1 VGTTKLNESELRAA
15 LAPDWRGLRESG
27 ALDLFC
33 APMATRQWT
42 NDRGAKPG
50 YITLDY
56 RIHENVAAP
65 DGGLEPPTLLEHYW
79 SVRTLDG
86 RQDRDWPPALN
97 LNVVHLHT
105 GAIGASHVENASR
118 NALVFHRAAYRQSWF
133 DDPDRA
139 RLHVRA
145 VILGESVNEDADI
158 IAGMLEQQGVSVG
171 QFSYDD
177 LGFQFKRPVRAKR
190 VWNVGLVN
198 PEATRALAEELFG
211 NDTLP
216 RREFR
221 WDGTNEA
228 DVGAPHRRH
237 A

>member
-1 VGTTKLNESELRAA
+1 
-15 LAPDWRGLRESG
+15 LARDWRALREGG

-33 APMATRQWT
+33 ASMATRQWT
-42 NDRGAKPG
+42 NDRGATPG

-56 RIHENVAAP
+56 RIHEDIMAP

-86 RQDRDWPPALN
+86 RQDPDWPPALN

-105 GAIGASHVENASR
+105 GTVGAGHVENASR

-145 VILGESVNEDADI
+145 VILGEAVAVDADI
-158 IAGMLEQQGVSVG
+158 IAGLLEQQGVSVG
-171 QFSYDD
+171 QFSYDVGI
-177 LGFQFKRPVRAKR
+177 GFQFKRPVRPKR

-198 PEATRALAEELFG
+198 AEATRALAEELFG

-216 RREFR
+216 RRDFR
-221 WDGTNEA
+221 WDGTNESN
-228 DVGAPHRRH
+228 VGAALRQH

>member
-1 VGTTKLNESELRAA
+1 VGTRTFDETELRAA
-15 LAPDWRGLRESG
+15 LARDWRELRERG

-42 NDRGAKPG
+42 NDRGARPG

-56 RIHENVAAP
+56 RIHEGIAAP
-65 DGGLEPPTLLEHYW
+65 DGGQDAPALLEHYW

-86 RQDRDWPPALN
+86 RQDPDWPPALN

-105 GAIGASHVENASR
+105 GTLNAEHVENASR
-118 NALVFHRAAYRQSWF
+118 NALVFHRAAFRQSWF

-145 VILGESVNEDADI
+145 VILGETVGEDADI
-158 IAGMLEQQGVSVG
+158 IAGLLESQGVSVG
-171 QFSYDD
+171 QFSVDD
-177 LGFQFKRPVRAKR
+177 LGFQFRRSVSPKR

-198 PEATRALAEELFG
+198 AEATRTLAEELFG

-216 RREFR
+216 RRDFR
-221 WDGTNEA
+221 WDGTNDAE
-228 DVGAPHRRH
+228 VGEGLRQPA
-237 A
+237 